1 MSWQIT
7 ATGPTSLGLLDQY
20 GGAAAAYSLRNL
32 SIYNTS
38 PVVRVRRS
46 GDNTESDF
54 TAAQVS
60 DGTLAAWVGAGNNG
74 FVRTWYDQ
82 SANANHAQQAT
93 TSLQPTIVSSGGL
106 VTESSKPALSFNS
119 NVLIK
124 NGNTGTFS
132 TFVTS
137 VVRSTASDIRG
148 YLGSASN
155 EIALGQQAAGS
166 FAPINSFWAWAPD
179 QASTYG
185 LAASYNTNRNL
196 HTYWFPSATETD
208 WRWYFNGLEQGAPG
222 LTTGT
227 PTGAKFSRIGQSR
240 SGFEF
245 WGGTIQE
252 IIIYESNQTTNRS
265 GIEANIN
272 AHYSIY

>member
-82 SANANHAQQAT
+82 SGNGRNAIQTTTAQQP
-93 TSLQPTIVSSGGL
+93 QIVSSGAVLVDGSNPVLAFNPSAAVSSNQNLTTSAFGL
-106 VTESSKPALSFNS
+106 VHPFHVFNVFRFTAFIGTGSTPAT
-119 NVLIK
+119 VLDGATIGDSIDFRE
-124 NGNTGTFS
+124 NGTNFQIYSGAYLYNGPIG
-132 TFVTS
+132 
-137 VVRSTASDIRG
+137 RSTATGLYNALYNTSSSTFR
-148 YLGSASN
+148 YNASLLASGSAGSN
-155 EIALGQQAAGS
+155 NPGGLTIGNYAAGS
-166 FAPINSFWAWAPD
+166 
-179 QASTYG
+179 
-185 LAASYNTNRNL
+185 R
-196 HTYWFPSATETD
+196 
-208 WRWYFNGLEQGAPG
+208 GAP
-222 LTTGT
+222 
-227 PTGAKFSRIGQSR
+227 ARISELVVYSSSQAA
-240 SGFEF
+240 
-245 WGGTIQE
+245 
-252 IIIYESNQTTNRS
+252 NQTA
-265 GIEANIN
+265 IEANIN